1 MQLRRVRPVWL
12 NRRALF
18 GLLLIGSAICRVPA
32 AWSGLPEALQSCTRE
47 QDDSRRLACYDREI
61 PRLAAMLGDSPTL
74 APEPKPRLSAPDVH
88 NRPGH
93 QILSS
98 VVSAIHERGDGRK
111 AITLANGDTWV
122 QGEAWEA
129 FHVSVGD
136 AITIKTGA
144 LGSYHLYTPS
154 GLATRVT
161 RER

>member
-1 MQLRRVRPVWL
+1 MQLRRARLFWL
-12 NRRALF
+12 NCPALF
-18 GLLLIGSAICRVPA
+18 GLVLIGTALFRAPA
-32 AWSGLPEALQSCTRE
+32 AWSGLPDALQSCTRE

-61 PRLAAMLGDSPTL
+61 PRLPALLGSSP
-74 APEPKPRLSAPDVH
+74 AVSPEQKPRLSAPDAR

-98 VVSAIHERGDGRK
+98 VVSAIHERGDGRT
-111 AITLANGDTWV
+111 AITLANGNTWV